1 MQTYL
6 DLMQQVLEQGA
17 EKTDRTGTGIRSIF
31 GHQMRFDNFLGV
43 ARNPYNVGFIF
54 RPAGNHAPLP

>member
-1 MQTYL
+1 
-6 DLMQQVLEQGA
+6 
-17 EKTDRTGTGIRSIF
+17 
-31 GHQMRFDNFLGV
+31 MRFDNFLGV